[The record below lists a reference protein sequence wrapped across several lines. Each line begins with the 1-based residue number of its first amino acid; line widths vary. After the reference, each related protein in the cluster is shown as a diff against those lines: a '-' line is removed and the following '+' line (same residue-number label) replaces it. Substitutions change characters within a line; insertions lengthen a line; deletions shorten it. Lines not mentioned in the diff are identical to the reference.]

1 MSSSF
6 RIIPLFR
13 HGFNSLHPLSTY
25 LQTLRSPILSHPV
38 YASSRHRHVPKHHS
52 HESLSRYIDHY
63 ILPNRPYPPHSCG
76 RPFEFSVL
84 PQKSPPKG
92 RHILDSHV
100 YWCRNHLI
108 LRAETGSF
116 IQSRN
121 HWLSERYPCI
131 DKCHG
136 VCRLH
141 GVGSIISKKA

>member
-6 RIIPLFR
+6 RFIPLFR
-13 HGFNSLHPLSTY
+13 YSFNPLYPLSTY
-25 LQTLRSPILSHPV
+25 LQTLHSPILSYPV
-38 YASSRHRHVPKHHS
+38 YASSRYRHVPKYHS

-63 ILPNRPYPPHSCG
+63 LLPNRPYPPYSCG
-76 RPFEFSVL
+76 RPSEFPLL
-84 PQKSPPKG
+84 PQKSPPKS

-100 YWCRNHLI
+100 YWCWNHLI

-121 HWLSERYPCI
+121 HWLFERYPSI

-136 VCRLH
+136 VSHLH
-141 GVGSIISKKA
+141 SMGSIISKKA